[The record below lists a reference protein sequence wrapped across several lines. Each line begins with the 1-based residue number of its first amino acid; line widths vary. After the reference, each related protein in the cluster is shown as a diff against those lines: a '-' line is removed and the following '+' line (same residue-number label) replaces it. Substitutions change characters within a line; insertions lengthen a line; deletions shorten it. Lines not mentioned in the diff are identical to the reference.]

1 MNLKSLIYRELGE
14 GLTEN
19 ELATAIGVS
28 RQTIENILA
37 DKLPKDIIL
46 WKNFAKYF
54 RLDVEFLL
62 TGESLSPATL
72 VKLPEAD
79 HRSSTIEMRKVPLL
93 SWSQIDQVVTN
104 KELFR
109 AVRSNVML
117 ETTDVS
123 GKRTFALRVKDNSM
137 QPLFSEGEIIFV
149 NPDLKYKPGHYVVVE
164 CQGGRSGAAMLR
176 QLKQLGTH
184 YILHP
189 LNRKYDDLPLTK
201 GAQIYGK
208 VVRLR
213 KDL

>member
-1 MNLKSLIYRELGE
+1 MNLKGLIYRELGE

-37 DKLPKDIIL
+37 DKFPKDITL

-62 TGESLSPATL
+62 TGESISPATL
-72 VKLPEAD
+72 VKLSEAD

-93 SWSQIDQVVTN
+93 SWSQIDRVVTN

-117 ETTDVS
+117 ETTDVP
-123 GKRTFALRVKDNSM
+123 GKRTFA
-137 QPLFSEGEIIFV
+137 
-149 NPDLKYKPGHYVVVE
+149 
-164 CQGGRSGAAMLR
+164 
-176 QLKQLGTH
+176 
-184 YILHP
+184 
-189 LNRKYDDLPLTK
+189 
-201 GAQIYGK
+201 
-208 VVRLR
+208 
-213 KDL
+213 